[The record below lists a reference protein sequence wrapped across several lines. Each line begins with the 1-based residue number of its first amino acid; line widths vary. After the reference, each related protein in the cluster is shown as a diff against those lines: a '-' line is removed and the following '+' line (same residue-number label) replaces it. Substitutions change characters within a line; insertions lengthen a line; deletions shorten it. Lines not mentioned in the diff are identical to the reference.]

1 MNQNELMHSGVK
13 GMRWGVRKARPS
25 SGSGGTKSAKKTIT
39 PAQKKAARAK
49 VKAKA
54 TKIKNARLSALEK
67 SRNETAKRAMEKAER
82 SIFGVGM
89 AKVPGKIEF
98 YRSVVTGGL
107 VNSRTGETTKVHT
120 IEAINTKKILK
131 RAAIGAAV
139 AGLVAANY

>member
-1 MNQNELMHSGVK
+1 MNQDELMHSGVK

-25 SGSGGTKSAKKTIT
+25 SGSGGTKKIT
-39 PAQKKAARAK
+39 PAQKNAARAK
-49 VKAKA
+49 AKAKA
-54 TKIKNARLSALEK
+54 KKLKNTRLSDLDK
-67 SRNETAKRAMEKAER
+67 RRNETAKRAMQKAER